1 MKRKNAAAVALGRK
15 GGMKGGPARAA
26 SLTPEQRSQSA
37 RNAVTARWAKAKTRT
52 ASATKKG
59 GVINTSKES
68 IDQKRLNKT
77 TSSNAIDA
85 SNSALVKLLNRLK
98 TTVDPEEIRQ
108 LSDQIERVVFHKQF
122 TNA

>member
-1 MKRKNAAAVALGRK
+1 
-15 GGMKGGPARAA
+15 
-26 SLTPEQRSQSA
+26 
-37 RNAVTARWAKAKTRT
+37 VTARWAKAKTKT

-59 GVINTSKES
+59 GAINTSKES

-85 SNSALVKLLNRLK
+85 SDSALVKLLNRLK
-98 TTVDPEEIRQ
+98 TTVDPKEIRQ